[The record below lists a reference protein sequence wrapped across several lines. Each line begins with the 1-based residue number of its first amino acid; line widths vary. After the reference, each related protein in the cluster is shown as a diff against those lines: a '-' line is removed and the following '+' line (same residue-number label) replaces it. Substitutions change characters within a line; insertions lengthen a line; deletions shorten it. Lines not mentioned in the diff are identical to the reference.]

1 MREWMKRFNGAFQN
15 ICSFK
20 IIVSDLLQ
28 ALCESPQFGRQQVNE
43 QERQCTYNVT
53 LKSVH
58 ETTVVESY
66 NYYKRDCVCAC
77 VCVCECSGAWAW
89 MLVRACIL
97 AYPECNSYATNCYVI
112 YGPSSS
118 AMFFDI
124 ISYTAQF
131 SEIELLK
138 IKRVFLFYL
147 QHLSKTL
154 LMLGRI

>member
-1 MREWMKRFNGAFQN
+1 MKRFNGAFQN

-77 VCVCECSGAWAW
+77 VCVCECSGAWACECLCARVSLLIQNATH
-89 MLVRACIL
+89 MRQIVTSFMVPL
-97 AYPECNSYATNCYVI
+97 AQLC
-112 YGPSSS
+112 
-118 AMFFDI
+118 
-124 ISYTAQF
+124 F
-131 SEIELLK
+131 ST
-138 IKRVFLFYL
+138 
-147 QHLSKTL
+147 LSHIRHSFRK
-154 LMLGRI
+154 